1 VRPIY
6 FASNLTKNQA
16 LSFGS
21 KQHGEQNIFST
32 IALAPAHLFGVHDTY
47 AMSFIGS
54 KALKN
59 TKSGSNPG
67 DGPGQASPSPPV

>member
-1 VRPIY
+1 
-6 FASNLTKNQA
+6 
-16 LSFGS
+16 
-21 KQHGEQNIFST
+21 
-32 IALAPAHLFGVHDTY
+32 
-47 AMSFIGS
+47 MSFIGS